1 MAGLGTL
8 RKPAAVAGGLIS
20 LLSPRGILSRLFTV
34 FSPSM
39 RGLLRLLGLLFL
51 LVNIKSLPL
60 MWHGRFYLALYHHLL
75 RNRSSH
81 PTPAHLFAPI
91 STLSRPSLY
100 ECDVNMHKS
109 NSTYFSD
116 LDINRTHLVAH
127 LIKRSLQL
135 RRKRGERPMY
145 VALAG
150 VIALFRREI
159 KPFEKY
165 EMRSRVLSWDGK
177 WIWVVSHFVKCGSNG
192 KDHDMAKRIYA
203 SCLSKY
209 VCKEG
214 RKTVPPEQVL
224 TESGLLPQR
233 PEGIPAPDYGNS
245 VFTPSEG
252 VSGTSSPST
261 PDLVHISGS
270 TLLVAS
276 ARYDD
281 VLDKVLEKSL
291 QANAGEE
298 GAGWTWQRI
307 ERERKR
313 GMEVAKGMLL
323 LDRLDVEVRDVER
336 WGVLH

>member
-1 MAGLGTL
+1 M
-8 RKPAAVAGGLIS
+8 
-20 LLSPRGILSRLFTV
+20 
-34 FSPSM
+34 
-39 RGLLRLLGLLFL
+39 
-51 LVNIKSLPL
+51 
-60 MWHGRFYLALYHHLL
+60 
-75 RNRSSH
+75 
-81 PTPAHLFAPI
+81 
-91 STLSRPSLY
+91 
-100 ECDVNMHKS
+100 
-109 NSTYFSD
+109 
-116 LDINRTHLVAH
+116 
-127 LIKRSLQL
+127 
-135 RRKRGERPMY
+135 
-145 VALAG
+145 
-150 VIALFRREI
+150 
-159 KPFEKY
+159 
-165 EMRSRVLSWDGK
+165 
-177 WIWVVSHFVKCGSNG
+177 
-192 KDHDMAKRIYA
+192 
-203 SCLSKY
+203 
-209 VCKEG
+209 CKEG

-252 VSGTSSPST
+252 VSGTSSPYPLCAGAHGGQVSSST

>member
-1 MAGLGTL
+1 
-8 RKPAAVAGGLIS
+8 
-20 LLSPRGILSRLFTV
+20 
-34 FSPSM
+34 M
-39 RGLLRLLGLLFL
+39 RGLLRLLGFLFV

-60 MWHGRFYLALYHHLL
+60 MWHGRFYFALYHHLF
-75 RNRSSH
+75 RNRTSH

-100 ECDVNMHKS
+100 ECDVNLHKS

-150 VIALFRREI
+150 VVALFRREI

-192 KDHDMAKRIYA
+192 KDHDMSKRIYA

-224 TESGLLPQR
+224 TESGLLPPR
-233 PEGIPAPDYGNS
+233 PEGIPAPDYGNTAN
-245 VFTPSEG
+245 TPSEG
-252 VSGTSSPST
+252 VSGTCSPYPAAVAAGGAGGPTSST

-270 TLLVAS
+270 TLSVAS
-276 ARYDD
+276 SRYDNI
-281 VLDKVLEKSL
+281 LDKMLEKSL
-291 QANAGEE
+291 AANAEE
-298 GAGWTWQRI
+298 EVGLWTWQRI

-323 LDRLDVEVRDVER
+323 LDKLDAEMRDVEG
-336 WGVLH
+336 WGKLH